1 MGAQRAA
8 EIEPGSILQQH
19 VEHDEVM
26 RLPGKRLVHLR
37 TAFGRRN
44 LKALRREIARKELP
58 DLQIVVDD
66 QDVRVAIQA
75 WPHRYWTPCRH
86 RDPRKHSEMFRQTTA
101 TRLLLNDAAAYGT
114 ISRGAASPDGGHAM
128 QLIRSDLDFIL
139 AQIMQAETNAP
150 IADPSLP
157 VGLARG

>member
-26 RLPGKRLVHLR
+26 CLPGKRLVHLR
-37 TAFGRRN
+37 TAFGRRD

-75 WPHRYWTPCRH
+75 WP
-86 RDPRKHSEMFRQTTA
+86 RDTGPNA
-101 TRLLLNDAAAYGT
+101 V
-114 ISRGAASPDGGHAM
+114 IASPGNV
-128 QLIRSDLDFIL
+128 QKCSDKPR
-139 AQIMQAETNAP
+139 Q
-150 IADPSLP
+150 
-157 VGLARG
+157 RGPP